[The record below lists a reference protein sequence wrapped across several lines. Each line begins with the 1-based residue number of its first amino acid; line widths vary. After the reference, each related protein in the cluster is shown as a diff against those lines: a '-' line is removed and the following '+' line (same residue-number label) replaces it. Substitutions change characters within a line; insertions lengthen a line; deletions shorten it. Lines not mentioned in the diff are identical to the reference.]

1 MKYPEIVKTNA
12 RYRGPRES
20 RKQSNSKR
28 DIEASLSVLRKELSV
43 RRKVGEELRKDMFTL
58 YNETIPRQRT
68 EVINGVLSVK
78 GGELQ

>member
-1 MKYPEIVKTNA
+1 MKYPEIVRTNA
-12 RYRGPRES
+12 RHRGPRES
-20 RKQSNSKR
+20 RKQINSQR
-28 DIEASLSVLRKELSV
+28 DIRASLDVLRKELST

-68 EVINGVLSVK
+68 EVINGVISVK